1 MKKLMWVWVGLAFLV
16 LIIGVCQA
24 SSVTPGDGV
33 SFNVNGL
40 YDGMTFQVDVDGYFY
55 SNGDGTYAVSC
66 PINLPI
72 SVKNGK
78 LKVYLYS
85 GTGKTNQLIV
95 KTGDL
100 QVSWVQDDYYFYI
113 TRDFPAAQYEIIAQ
127 GMTGYEKVNAKF
139 VLTGK
144 KYGPNNFLID
154 CNGVQGKG
162 MAKVRVLLGGVKKYE
177 KTHYFDSTCGE
188 GIDIPVLTPKPTPT
202 PMITPRPTPTPQPT
216 KSPGQIWAE
225 RNCWWYRVT

>member
-1 MKKLMWVWVGLAFLV
+1 MKKLIFAVLALII
-16 LIIGVCQA
+16 LIIGMCQA
-24 SSVTPGDGV
+24 SSVTPGEGI

-72 SVKNGK
+72 SVKNEK

-85 GTGKTNQLIV
+85 GTGKLNILTV
-95 KTGDL
+95 KKGNSEL
-100 QVSWVQDDYYFYI
+100 KRINRDYFFDIRY
-113 TRDFPAAQYEIIAQ
+113 DSLAGQYDISAEGETDYQ
-127 GMTGYEKVNAKF
+127 KVNAKF

-144 KYGPNNFLID
+144 KYGPNDFLID

-177 KTHYFDSTCGE
+177 KTHYFDSTGGKIIE
-188 GIDIPVLTPKPTPT
+188 DPVLTPKPTPT
-202 PMITPRPTPTPQPT
+202 PVITPKPTLTPQPT

-225 RNCWWYRVT
+225 RNCWWYRT